1 MQHVVSLAR
10 RAMTLM
16 ECLVAMVVL
25 TISAAIMASSVQ
37 AGLAAQEDALAMTLA
52 GTAAES
58 RISDYLAR
66 SYETIA
72 ATDVV
77 EAIGTMTSSG
87 GDAFSGSYARLGR
100 HTRVTSANLT
110 VPDFPGLL
118 IPGYLID
125 VSVFDLWNGAER
137 QLVSLQRF
145 RPRTIEE
152 SDDTP

>member
-72 ATDVV
+72 AADVV
-77 EAIGTMTSSG
+77 EAIGTMTSSS

-125 VSVFDLWNGAER
+125 VSVFDTWDGAER

-152 SDDTP
+152 SVDTP

>member
-1 MQHVVSLAR
+1 
-10 RAMTLM
+10 MTLM

-72 ATDVV
+72 AADVV
-77 EAIGTMTSSG
+77 EAIGTMTSSS

-125 VSVFDLWNGAER
+125 VSVFDTWDGAER

-152 SDDTP
+152 SVDTP